1 MKKFEIGKEYFDR
14 SACNHDCIFTIKII
28 KRTEKTVTFERNGK
42 TRRAKLFFDERG
54 EYIIPERYSMA
65 PVFRAENEVQPE
77 EEPSV
82 EEAAAETSCG
92 VEIAQ
97 PADVNTV
104 VVMVGQRVER
114 VCGACYPPQ
123 GGTVIGFV
131 SLPDTRFFHG
141 GVFAMVLYDGA
152 KAPERV
158 RLSDIH
164 RRGWRSAGGSQRR
177 KIFLLFRIFPID
189 FILTLVYNKSI
200 KKGGDTVKKK
210 KKKPTK
216 SRVDVRTI
224 VITAIVDFLVGLA
237 LLIIDKLT

>member
-164 RRGWRSAGGSQRR
+164 RRGWRSGASVSAAPLFAPLYLPQRR
-177 KIFLLFRIFPID
+177 KIFLLFSIFPID

-216 SRVDVRTI
+216 
-224 VITAIVDFLVGLA
+224 
-237 LLIIDKLT
+237 

>member
-1 MKKFEIGKEYFDR
+1 MGVINMKKFEIGKEYFDR

-42 TRRAKLFFDERG
+42 TRRAKLFFDEHG

-77 EEPSV
+77 EEPIV
-82 EEAAAETSCG
+82 KEAAAETSCG

-114 VCGACYPPQ
+114 ICGACYPPQ

-131 SLPDTRFFHG
+131 SLPDTRFFRG

-164 RRGWRSAGGSQRR
+164 RRGWRSPGGSPLGV
-177 KIFLLFRIFPID
+177 F
-189 FILTLVYNKSI
+189 V
-200 KKGGDTVKKK
+200 
-210 KKKPTK
+210 
-216 SRVDVRTI
+216 
-224 VITAIVDFLVGLA
+224 A
-237 LLIIDKLT
+237 

>member
-77 EEPSV
+77 EEPNV

-92 VEIAQ
+92 VEITQ

-114 VCGACYPPQ
+114 ICGACYPPQ

-158 RLSDIH
+158 CLSDIH
-164 RRGWRSAGGSQRR
+164 RRGWRSPGGSPLGV
-177 KIFLLFRIFPID
+177 F
-189 FILTLVYNKSI
+189 V
-200 KKGGDTVKKK
+200 
-210 KKKPTK
+210 
-216 SRVDVRTI
+216 
-224 VITAIVDFLVGLA
+224 A
-237 LLIIDKLT
+237 

>member
-42 TRRAKLFFDERG
+42 TRR
-54 EYIIPERYSMA
+54 
-65 PVFRAENEVQPE
+65 
-77 EEPSV
+77 
-82 EEAAAETSCG
+82 
-92 VEIAQ
+92 
-97 PADVNTV
+97 ADVNTV

-164 RRGWRSAGGSQRR
+164 RRGWRSPGGSPLGV
-177 KIFLLFRIFPID
+177 F
-189 FILTLVYNKSI
+189 V
-200 KKGGDTVKKK
+200 
-210 KKKPTK
+210 
-216 SRVDVRTI
+216 
-224 VITAIVDFLVGLA
+224 A
-237 LLIIDKLT
+237 

>member
-92 VEIAQ
+92 VEIVQ

-104 VVMVGQRVER
+104 VVLWWVSASNVSAVLAILRRAEPSSALLACLIPVSFTAVFSLWSCMTAQRLLNVSACPTFTAAGGALPAVLR
-114 VCGACYPPQ
+114 WVCSSPDALPGRRFPP
-123 GGTVIGFV
+123 
-131 SLPDTRFFHG
+131 LRFSRRCI
-141 GVFAMVLYDGA
+141 YRNGA
-152 KAPERV
+152 KFFCFFAFS
-158 RLSDIH
+158 L
-164 RRGWRSAGGSQRR
+164 
-177 KIFLLFRIFPID
+177 
-189 FILTLVYNKSI
+189 LTLY
-200 KKGGDTVKKK
+200 
-210 KKKPTK
+210 
-216 SRVDVRTI
+216 
-224 VITAIVDFLVGLA
+224 
-237 LLIIDKLT
+237 

>member
-1 MKKFEIGKEYFDR
+1 MKKFEIGNEYFDR

-28 KRTEKTVTFERNGK
+28 KRTEKTVTFERNGN
-42 TRRAKLFFDERG
+42 TRRAKLFFDEHG

-141 GVFAMVLYDGA
+141 GVFAMVLYEA
-152 KAPERV
+152 Q
-158 RLSDIH
+158 RLPNVSACPTFTA
-164 RRGWRSAGGSQRR
+164 AGGALPAVLRWVCLSPDALPGRR
-177 KIFLLFRIFPID
+177 FPPLPFRAAVSTATAQNFSAFSHFP
-189 FILTLVYNKSI
+189 Y
-200 KKGGDTVKKK
+200 
-210 KKKPTK
+210 
-216 SRVDVRTI
+216 
-224 VITAIVDFLVGLA
+224 
-237 LLIIDKLT
+237 

>member
-82 EEAAAETSCG
+82 EEAAVETSCG

-114 VCGACYPPQ
+114 ICGACYPPQ

-131 SLPDTRFFHG
+131 SMPDTRFFHG

-158 RLSDIH
+158 CLSDIH
-164 RRGWRSAGGSQRR
+164 RRG
-177 KIFLLFRIFPID
+177 
-189 FILTLVYNKSI
+189 
-200 KKGGDTVKKK
+200 
-210 KKKPTK
+210 
-216 SRVDVRTI
+216 
-224 VITAIVDFLVGLA
+224 
-237 LLIIDKLT
+237 

>member
-14 SACNHDCIFTIKII
+14 SVCNHDCIFTIKII

-82 EEAAAETSCG
+82 EQAAAETSCG

-123 GGTVIGFV
+123 GGTVTGFV

-152 KAPERV
+152 KTPERV

-164 RRGWRSAGGSQRR
+164 RRGWRSPGGSPLGV
-177 KIFLLFRIFPID
+177 F
-189 FILTLVYNKSI
+189 V
-200 KKGGDTVKKK
+200 
-210 KKKPTK
+210 
-216 SRVDVRTI
+216 
-224 VITAIVDFLVGLA
+224 A
-237 LLIIDKLT
+237 

>member
-14 SACNHDCIFTIKII
+14 SACNYDCIFTIKII

-114 VCGACYPPQ
+114 VCGAFLRRAEPSSALLACLIPVSSTAAFSLWSCMTAQRLLNVSACPTFTAAGGALPAVLRWVCSSPDALPGRRFPP
-123 GGTVIGFV
+123 
-131 SLPDTRFFHG
+131 LRFSRRCT
-141 GVFAMVLYDGA
+141 YRNGA
-152 KAPERV
+152 KFFCFFAFS
-158 RLSDIH
+158 L
-164 RRGWRSAGGSQRR
+164 
-177 KIFLLFRIFPID
+177 
-189 FILTLVYNKSI
+189 LTLY
-200 KKGGDTVKKK
+200 
-210 KKKPTK
+210 
-216 SRVDVRTI
+216 
-224 VITAIVDFLVGLA
+224 
-237 LLIIDKLT
+237 

>member
-82 EEAAAETSCG
+82 EEAAVETSCG

-97 PADVNTV
+97 P
-104 VVMVGQRVER
+104 
-114 VCGACYPPQ
+114 
-123 GGTVIGFV
+123 
-131 SLPDTRFFHG
+131 
-141 GVFAMVLYDGA
+141 
-152 KAPERV
+152 
-158 RLSDIH
+158 
-164 RRGWRSAGGSQRR
+164 
-177 KIFLLFRIFPID
+177 
-189 FILTLVYNKSI
+189 
-200 KKGGDTVKKK
+200 
-210 KKKPTK
+210 PT
-216 SRVDVRTI
+216 
-224 VITAIVDFLVGLA
+224 
-237 LLIIDKLT
+237 

>member
-92 VEIAQ
+92 VEIVQ
-97 PADVNTV
+97 PADANTV

-114 VCGACYPPQ
+114 ICGACYPPQ
-123 GGTVIGFV
+123 SGTVIGFV
-131 SLPDTRFFHG
+131 SLPDTRFFHLNASACPT
-141 GVFAMVLYDGA
+141 FTA
-152 KAPERV
+152 
-158 RLSDIH
+158 
-164 RRGWRSAGGSQRR
+164 AGGALPAVLRWVCSSPDALPGRR
-177 KIFLLFRIFPID
+177 FPPLRFSCRCIYRNGTK
-189 FILTLVYNKSI
+189 FFCFFAFSLLTLY
-200 KKGGDTVKKK
+200 
-210 KKKPTK
+210 
-216 SRVDVRTI
+216 
-224 VITAIVDFLVGLA
+224 
-237 LLIIDKLT
+237 

>member
-97 PADVNTV
+97 PDDVNTV

-123 GGTVIGFV
+123 GGTVISFV

-141 GVFAMVLYDGA
+141 GVFAMVLYDGVSA
-152 KAPERV
+152 CPTFTA
-158 RLSDIH
+158 
-164 RRGWRSAGGSQRR
+164 AGGALPAVLRWVCSSPDALPGRR
-177 KIFLLFRIFPID
+177 FPPLPFRAAVSTATAQNFSVFSYFP
-189 FILTLVYNKSI
+189 Y
-200 KKGGDTVKKK
+200 
-210 KKKPTK
+210 
-216 SRVDVRTI
+216 
-224 VITAIVDFLVGLA
+224 
-237 LLIIDKLT
+237 

>member
-114 VCGACYPPQ
+114 VCAILRRAEPSSALLACLIPVSSTAAFSLWSCMTAQRLLNVSACPTFTAAGGALPAVLRWVCSSLDALPGRRFPP
-123 GGTVIGFV
+123 
-131 SLPDTRFFHG
+131 LRFSRRCI
-141 GVFAMVLYDGA
+141 YRNGA
-152 KAPERV
+152 KFFCFFAF
-158 RLSDIH
+158 
-164 RRGWRSAGGSQRR
+164 
-177 KIFLLFRIFPID
+177 FLL
-189 FILTLVYNKSI
+189 TLY
-200 KKGGDTVKKK
+200 
-210 KKKPTK
+210 
-216 SRVDVRTI
+216 
-224 VITAIVDFLVGLA
+224 
-237 LLIIDKLT
+237 